1 MNINYELYKVFYLT
15 AEHMS
20 FSKAAHDLF
29 VTQSS
34 VSQSIKSL
42 EEQMNVSL
50 FFRNGKRISLTT
62 SGQILFEHL
71 SSAFND
77 IKRAEN
83 LINSY
88 KSLEVGEL
96 KIGASD
102 TICKHY
108 LLEIF
113 EEFHSLY
120 PSIKL
125 LIDNQPSP
133 KTKLEVINGQL
144 DIGFIN
150 HEVGD
155 LDKRFNS
162 IDFYTLDEI
171 FFFSSHHEK
180 LKNIILSP
188 EDFNHH
194 SFISLKKNTST
205 RNFIKSIFDQFNIAL
220 EPEIEL
226 ISIDLIVDLVSIGLG
241 IGFADRRVIENH
253 VPDNLIELKTNFDIP
268 KRRISLISNSRA
280 PLSNAAN
287 AFIKIA
293 QKKAS
298 TK

>member
-15 AEHMS
+15 AQHMS
-20 FSKAAHDLF
+20 FSKAAQDLF

-150 HEVGD
+150 HEGGD

-171 FFFSSHHEK
+171 FFFSSHHEE
-180 LKNIILSP
+180 LKNIIFSP
-188 EDFNHH
+188 KDF
-194 SFISLKKNTST
+194 KNTST
-205 RNFIKSIFDQFNIAL
+205 RNFIESIFDQFNIAL

-253 VPDNLIELKTNFDIP
+253 VQNNLIELKTNFDIP
-268 KRRISLISNSRA
+268 KRKISLISNSRA

-298 TK
+298 TNK